1 MIFGDNERSEIDWA
15 TYESL
20 LVQVGM
26 LSYTAFLLLSVLGAL
41 ALSLAFFWLVSKF
54 LTGVIGDHLDLEPAD
69 PDTPRSSRLFH
80 QVRYGLALGLKY
92 VLSFRWYFSILK
104 FLTRYF
110 LPVTAAALV
119 AGVAYYSAVRLS
131 LDYLYCVAD
140 ERATAHYKCSPEE
153 EGQPVTVQIF
163 DRVVDSGLYG

>member
-1 MIFGDNERSEIDWA
+1 MIFNDNERSEIDWD

-20 LVQVGM
+20 LVQVGV
-26 LSYTAFLLLSVLGAL
+26 LSYTAVILLCVLGGL
-41 ALSLAFFWLVSKF
+41 ALSLPFVWLVSKF
-54 LTGVIGDHLDLEPAD
+54 FTGVISDHLDPVPAD
-69 PDTPRSSRLFH
+69 PDTPWSLRLFH
-80 QVRYGLALGLKY
+80 RARSGLEY
-92 VLSFRWYFSILK
+92 VLSFRWYFSVLK

-119 AGVAYYSAVRLS
+119 AGVAYYGAVRLS

-153 EGQPVTVQIF
+153 EGRPVTVQIF

>member
-1 MIFGDNERSEIDWA
+1 MIFNDNERSEIDWD

-20 LVQVGM
+20 LVQVGV
-26 LSYTAFLLLSVLGAL
+26 LSYTAAILLGVLGGL
-41 ALSLAFFWLVSKF
+41 ALSLPFIWLVSKF
-54 LTGVIGDHLDLEPAD
+54 FTGVISDHLDPVPAN
-69 PDTPRSSRLFH
+69 PDTSWSLRLFH
-80 QVRYGLALGLKY
+80 RACSGLALGLEY

-153 EGQPVTVQIF
+153 EGRPVTVQIF